1 MSCTSINGGP
11 QTRELDARG
20 LLEVLDGQAE
30 LAVVRTKEMVPALER
45 LDGGLPE

>member
-1 MSCTSINGGP
+1 M
-11 QTRELDARG
+11 DACG

-30 LAVVRTKEMVPALER
+30 LSVVRTKEMVPALER